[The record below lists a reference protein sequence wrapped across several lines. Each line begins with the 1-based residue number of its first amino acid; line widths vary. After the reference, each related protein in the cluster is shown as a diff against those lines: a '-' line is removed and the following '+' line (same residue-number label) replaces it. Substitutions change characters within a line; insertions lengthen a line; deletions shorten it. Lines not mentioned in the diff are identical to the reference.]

1 MLYVCFATFL
11 KSVKKIQMIPC
22 AQRKRRRQE
31 NDTMFYELRTSVLS
45 YVCSM
50 VKRDQGNS
58 FGCILIEYLRGAG
71 LKFFLQ
77 GSRFAVSHL
86 YRKFTNPFLY

>member
-1 MLYVCFATFL
+1 
-11 KSVKKIQMIPC
+11 MIPC

-58 FGCILIEYLRGAG
+58 FVCILIEYLRGAG

-77 GSRFAVSHL
+77 GSHFAVSHL